1 MSIVENDIKII
12 KKVLNSNITK
22 NKFPKI
28 IKFNVHKSKKGV
40 SIGAKYDNNKYVVTK
55 DESNELKNSIFDLLQ
70 LSSIEFNPR
79 FLHFYRIYDRTG
91 DVDIY

>member
-1 MSIVENDIKII
+1 MEISENDIKII
-12 KKVLNSNITK
+12 KKVLNSKIIK
-22 NKFPKI
+22 NKFPEI
-28 IKFNVHKSKKGV
+28 IKLNVHKSKKGV
-40 SIGAKYDNNKYVVTK
+40 SIGAKYENNKYVVTK

-91 DVDIY
+91 DTDIY